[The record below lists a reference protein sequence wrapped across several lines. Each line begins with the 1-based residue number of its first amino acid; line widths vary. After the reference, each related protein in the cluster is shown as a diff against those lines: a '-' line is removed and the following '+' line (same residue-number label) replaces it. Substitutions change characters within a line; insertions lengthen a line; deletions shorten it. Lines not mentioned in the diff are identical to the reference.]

1 MQSRQP
7 YRITGRW
14 SRSFLPQRTVSSMI
28 GHFDSHQQEN
38 FMRTSQFLLAT
49 QKEMPADAEVI
60 SHKLMLRAGMISKL
74 ASGIYIWLPIGYRVL
89 RKVEQIIREEMDRL
103 GAIEMLMPSIQPAEL
118 WIESGRWEKYGPE
131 LLRINDRHDREF
143 CYGPT
148 HEEIITDF
156 ARNKIRS
163 YKQLPLVFYQIQTKF
178 RDEVRPR
185 FGVMRAREFLM
196 KDAYSFHLDSESLSK
211 TYQDMLRAYSAIF
224 TRLGLNFRAVLADTG
239 SIGGEFSHEFQ
250 VLANSGEDLL
260 AFSDSS
266 DYAANVERAEA
277 LAPTE
282 QAEAPTAEMT
292 MVATPNQTTIEAVSQ
307 FLQMDPKQSVKTLLV
322 KGETTEIVAIILRGD
337 HELNEIKAAK
347 HALIASPLQFIDE
360 ADAVR
365 VIGAPFGSIGPVN
378 LQVPILVDRDAAVLA
393 NFVCGANQKDQHFI
407 NVNWQRDVA
416 LGEIADLRSVVV
428 GDASPDGK
436 GTLQFARGI
445 EVGHIFQLGDKYSKA
460 LHANVLDENGK
471 ARAMLM
477 GCYGIGVSRIVA
489 AAIEQNHDEKGILWP
504 EAMAPFQIA
513 LVPVNLHKSYRL
525 REACEAIY
533 LELIDAGYEVL
544 FDDRQERPGVL
555 FADCDLVGIPHRI
568 VLGEKSLDTQTIEYK
583 SRNSEE
589 TEYLPLATFLDELKI
604 RVLPKPR

>member
-1 MQSRQP
+1 
-7 YRITGRW
+7 
-14 SRSFLPQRTVSSMI
+14 
-28 GHFDSHQQEN
+28 
-38 FMRTSQFLLAT
+38 MRTSQFLLAT
-49 QKEMPADAEVI
+49 QKEMPADAEIV
-60 SHKLMLRAGMISKL
+60 SHKLMLRAGLISKL
-74 ASGIYIWLPIGYRVL
+74 ASGIYIWLPLGHRVL
-89 RKVEQIIREEMDRL
+89 RKVENIIREEMNRM

-196 KDAYSFHLDSESLSK
+196 KDAYSFHLDSESLAK
-211 TYQDMLRAYSAIF
+211 TYQDMYQAYTSIF

-260 AFSDSS
+260 AFSDTS

-277 LAPTE
+277 QAPNSQRTS
-282 QAEAPTAEMT
+282 PSNVMT
-292 MVATPNQTTIEAVSQ
+292 DVATPNQTSIDDVSQ
-307 FLQMDPKQSVKTLLV
+307 FLKIDPKQTVKTLLV
-322 KGETTEIVAIILRGD
+322 AGESAEIVAIVLRGD
-337 HELNEIKAAK
+337 HELNTIKAEK
-347 HALIASPLQFIDE
+347 HSLVANPLRFVDE
-360 ADAVR
+360 ATVQR
-365 VIGAPFGSIGPVN
+365 VIGAPVGYIGPVKLN
-378 LQVPILVDRDAAVLA
+378 VPIIVDRDAAVLTD
-393 NFVCGANQKDQHFI
+393 FVCGANQLDRHLQ
-407 NVNWQRDVA
+407 NVNWDRDA
-416 LGEIADLRSVVV
+416 TYTEIADLRSVVV
-428 GDASPDGK
+428 GDVSPDGK
-436 GTLQFARGI
+436 GHLQFARGI

-460 LHANVLDENGK
+460 MNANVLDEGGK
-471 ARAMLM
+471 GKPMLM

-489 AAIEQNHDEKGILWP
+489 AAIEQNHDDKGILWP
-504 EAMAPFQIA
+504 EPMAPFQIA

-525 REACEAIY
+525 REVCEAIY
-533 LELIDAGYEVL
+533 ADLIAAGFEVL

-555 FADCDLVGIPHRI
+555 FADCDLIGIPHRL
-568 VLGEKSLDTQTIEYK
+568 VVGEKSLDTQTVEYK
-583 SRNSEE
+583 SRRSEE
-589 TEYLPLATFLDELKI
+589 TEHLPIASYLEELKK
-604 RVLPKPR
+604 RVLPR

>member
-1 MQSRQP
+1 
-7 YRITGRW
+7 
-14 SRSFLPQRTVSSMI
+14 
-28 GHFDSHQQEN
+28 
-38 FMRTSQFLLAT
+38 MRTSQFLLAT
-49 QKEMPADAEVI
+49 QKEMPADAEIV
-60 SHKLMLRAGMISKL
+60 SHKLMLRAGLISKL
-74 ASGIYIWLPIGYRVL
+74 ASGIYTWLPLGYRVL
-89 RKVEQIIREEMDRL
+89 RKVENIIREEMDRL

-118 WIESGRWEKYGPE
+118 WVESGRWEKYGPE
-131 LLRINDRHDREF
+131 LLRLQDRHEREF

-211 TYQDMLRAYSAIF
+211 TYQDMLQAYSTIF

-260 AFSDSS
+260 AFSDQS

-277 LAPTE
+277 LAPT
-282 QAEAPTAEMT
+282 QASSTPAATMT
-292 MVATPNQTTIEAVSQ
+292 QVVTPNQTTIEEVCQ
-307 FLQMDPKQSVKTLLV
+307 FLNINANQTVKTLLV
-322 KGETTEIVAIILRGD
+322 KGETAEIVALVVRGD
-337 HELNEIKAAK
+337 HELNVIKAEK
-347 HALIASPLQFIDE
+347 HPLVASPLQFVD
-360 ADAVR
+360 DATVTR
-365 VIGAPFGSIGPVN
+365 VIGAPVGFIGPVN
-378 LQVPILVDRDAAVLA
+378 LNIPIIVDRDAAVLA
-393 NFVCGANQKDQHFI
+393 NFVCGANQKDTHLQ
-407 NVNWQRDVA
+407 NVNWHRDAPQHKV
-416 LGEIADLRSVVV
+416 ADLRNVVV
-428 GDASPDGK
+428 GDISPDGK

-460 LHANVLDENGK
+460 LHANVLDESGK

-504 EAMAPFQIA
+504 EPMAPFQIA

-525 REACEAIY
+525 REVCEAIY
-533 LELIDAGYEVL
+533 VELINAGYEVL

-555 FADCDLVGIPHRI
+555 FADCDLIGIPHRL
-568 VLGEKSLDTQTIEYK
+568 VVGEKSIDTETIEYK
-583 SRNSEE
+583 SRNSDE
-589 TEYLPLATFLDELKI
+589 TEYLPLATYLDELKK
-604 RVLPKPR
+604 RVLPKL